1 MPFKDRHL
9 KIHDS
14 VEYGAILAARH
25 TPGNER
31 GGERGR
37 QGKNLKGDNRDTKK
51 HPSFVFSPS
60 NFLFIFWHKNMNL
73 VKWFQ
78 VSFQGYWGNWWQ
90 MGTYRLLLKKKMK
103 GFLSSPLLLEWENH
117 GSWFLWLARQSF
129 RGDSL
134 LQDIGPLLLGSWQS
148 RQAARERETSS

>member
-1 MPFKDRHL
+1 MFCNTKQQGKLISIRRGKIQIGVELWKEKKPNMHFFECSSFRQLSPCHATEPLAAMPFKDRHL

-60 NFLFIFWHKNMNL
+60 NFLFFGIR
-73 VKWFQ
+73 
-78 VSFQGYWGNWWQ
+78 
-90 MGTYRLLLKKKMK
+90 T
-103 GFLSSPLLLEWENH
+103 
-117 GSWFLWLARQSF
+117 
-129 RGDSL
+129 
-134 LQDIGPLLLGSWQS
+134 
-148 RQAARERETSS
+148 